1 MVYMGGLTPDSDDP
15 SNFLKIANL
24 VAAKRFGKA
33 LLDRH
38 GLYDSVKDALYTLA
52 GTGNPMDVLAA
63 YCRLM
68 RQHDV
73 TGNAFT
79 KTEENH
85 RDIILVTILENPA
98 IKPKAEYQVRKWT
111 NKKGFVDL
119 LITDNKNHYTVIEFK
134 NIQIPYLE
142 LGGEEDI
149 DKAEQVEAMRLNEIL
164 KLKFKGDK
172 FRSGTIRNW
181 IDGRRGKDP
190 KSGEVRRQL
199 QSYITGPTVQ
209 EEIAGKDFRGFV
221 VVIVGSRQILVREMD
236 RDANWVSEFRL
247 AK

>member
-1 MVYMGGLTPDSDDP
+1 MGGLTPDSDDP
-15 SNFLKIANL
+15 SNFLRIPNL
-24 VAAKRFGKA
+24 VATKRFGKA

-38 GLYDSVKDALYTLA
+38 GLYNSVKDALYTLA
-52 GTGNPMDVLAA
+52 GTGNPMDVLGA

-85 RDIILVTILENPA
+85 RDIIWVTILENPA

-134 NIQIPYLE
+134 NIQIPYLGLE
-142 LGGEEDI
+142 GEEDI
-149 DKAEQVEAMRLNEIL
+149 DKAQQLEAMRLNEIL
-164 KLKFKGDK
+164 RLKFKGDK

-190 KSGEVRRQL
+190 KSGEVRKQL
-199 QSYITGPTVQ
+199 KSYITGTTVK
-209 EEIAGKDFRGFV
+209 EEIVGKDFRGFA
-221 VVIVGSRQILVREMD
+221 VVIIGSRQILVREMD
-236 RDANWVSEFRL
+236 RDGNWVSEFRL